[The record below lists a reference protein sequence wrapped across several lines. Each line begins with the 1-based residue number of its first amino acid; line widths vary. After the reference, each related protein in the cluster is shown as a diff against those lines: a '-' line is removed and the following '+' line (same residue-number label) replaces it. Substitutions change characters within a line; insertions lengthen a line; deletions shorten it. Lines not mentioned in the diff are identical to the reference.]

1 MKAAVRIA
9 RAGGVR
15 FYHMHHLRL
24 ADGKSPALLLVEAL
38 AVAARLRLMPMAGQ
52 QKRRGFDEDAQ
63 ENRSEH
69 IRILSDGV

>member
-1 MKAAVRIA
+1 
-9 RAGGVR
+9 
-15 FYHMHHLRL
+15 
-24 ADGKSPALLLVEAL
+24 
-38 AVAARLRLMPMAGQ
+38 LRLMPMAGQ